1 MAAYSLS
8 AGYGNRTMHS
18 LSARLLV
25 LTIFF
30 VMLAEVLI
38 FVPSVARFRLAWLNE
53 KLSAGHLAI
62 LTLDL
67 APQDMVNDR
76 LREEL
81 LGHVGAYGINVRRG
95 GAKLIL
101 SRETP
106 PPVQTAVDLEDTS
119 LTRLIMEA
127 MIVLTRTDD
136 RVLRVVGPSPKDPSI
151 AIEVVIEER
160 PLRDAVVDF
169 AWRIFVLS
177 LVISLITATLVFLT
191 LQWMLVRPM
200 RRITESMT
208 SFREEPEDAK
218 RIFAPTHRAD
228 EIGVAQRELA
238 NMQHALRAA
247 LQQKARLAALGTAVA
262 KINHDLRGI
271 LSSALVVSD
280 RLEGSDD
287 PEVRRV
293 TPTLV
298 SAIDR
303 AVGLCSDTLAYVR
316 HQEGGMKRDRIVL
329 APLIDDISENM
340 AAITGAET
348 KIRNQVSNGLEVNVD
363 RDQLFRVLTNLTRN
377 AAEAGATEVCV
388 SAAQAG
394 EVIEIDIRDNGP
406 GLPPRARE
414 KLFRPFEGSVRA
426 GGTGLGLS
434 IARELAR
441 NHGGDLSLAESGEK
455 GTAFRLTL
463 PAS

>member
-1 MAAYSLS
+1 
-8 AGYGNRTMHS
+8 MHS

-38 FVPSVARFRLAWLNE
+38 FVPSVARFRVTWLNE
-53 KLSAGHLAI
+53 KLGAGHLAI
-62 LTLDL
+62 LTLDM
-67 APQDMVNDR
+67 APQDMVSDR

-81 LGHVGAYGINVRRG
+81 LVHVGVYGINVRRG

-101 SRETP
+101 SSEAP
-106 PPVQTAVDLEDTS
+106 PPVQGTVDLGDQS
-119 LTRLIMEA
+119 LTKLIMDA
-127 MIVLTRTDD
+127 MAVLTRTES
-136 RVLRVVGPSPKDPSI
+136 RVLRVFGPSPKDPNI
-151 AIEVVIEER
+151 TIEVVMEEG
-160 PLRDAVVDF
+160 PLQAAVIDF
-169 AWRIFVLS
+169 GWRIFILS
-177 LVISLITATLVFLT
+177 LVISLITASLVFLT

-200 RRITESMT
+200 RRITDSMT
-208 SFREEPEDAK
+208 AFREDPEDVK
-218 RIFAPTHRAD
+218 RIITGSARSD
-228 EIGVAQRELA
+228 EIGVAERELA
-238 NMQHALRAA
+238 TMQGALRAA
-247 LQQKARLAALGTAVA
+247 LQQKTHLAALGTAVA

-316 HQEGGMKRDRIVL
+316 HEENSLKRAPVAL
-329 APLIDDISENM
+329 APLVADVAEGI
-340 AAITGAET
+340 ATGNGGSTEV
-348 KIRNQVSNGLEVNVD
+348 RNRIMNGLEIQAD
-363 RDQLFRVLTNLTRN
+363 RDQLFRVLSNLTRN
-377 AAEAGATEVCV
+377 AAEAGAGEVCV
-388 SAAQAG
+388 SAERTG
-394 EVIEIDIRDNGP
+394 EVVEITIRDDGP

-426 GGTGLGLS
+426 GGTGLGLA

-441 NHGGDLSLAESGEK
+441 NHGGDLALVDSGEN
-455 GTAFRLTL
+455 GTEFRLTL
-463 PAS
+463 PVS

>member
-1 MAAYSLS
+1 
-8 AGYGNRTMHS
+8 MHS
-18 LSARLLV
+18 LSARLLIF
-25 LTIFF
+25 TIVF

-62 LTLDL
+62 LTLDMV
-67 APQDMVNDR
+67 PQDMVSDK

-81 LGHVGAYGINVRRG
+81 LSHVGAYGINIRRD
-95 GAKLIL
+95 GAKLVL
-101 SRETP
+101 SRDAPPAVQETI
-106 PPVQTAVDLEDTS
+106 DLDDRS
-119 LTRLIMEA
+119 LSQLIMEA
-127 MIVLTRTDD
+127 MAVLVRTED
-136 RVLRVVGPSPKDPSI
+136 RVLRVIGPSPKDPNI
-151 AIEVVIEER
+151 IIEVVLEER
-160 PLRDAVVDF
+160 PLQAAIVDF

-177 LVISLITATLVFLT
+177 LVISLFTATLVFLT

-208 SFREEPEDAK
+208 SFREDPEDAK
-218 RIFAPTHRAD
+218 RIFVPSHRVD

-238 NMQHALRAA
+238 NMQGALRTA
-247 LQQKARLAALGTAVA
+247 LRQKARLAALGTAVA

-287 PEVRRV
+287 PDVRRV

-316 HQEGGMKRDRIVL
+316 HEESGLKRNRITL
-329 APLIDDISENM
+329 APLVADI
-340 AAITGAET
+340 AEAMT
-348 KIRNQVSNGLEVNVD
+348 AGGVEDAEMHNQVDNELEVNVD
-363 RDQLFRVLTNLTRN
+363 RDQLFRLLTNLARN
-377 AAEAGATEVCV
+377 AAEAGAEHIYV
-388 SAAQAG
+388 SAEKSGA
-394 EVIEIDIRDNGP
+394 VIEIAIRDDGP
-406 GLPPRARE
+406 GLPARARE

-426 GGTGLGLS
+426 GGTGLGLA

-441 NHGGDLSLAESGEK
+441 NHGGDLSLVNSGEN
-455 GTAFRLTL
+455 GTEFRVIL
-463 PAS
+463 PID

>member
-1 MAAYSLS
+1 
-8 AGYGNRTMHS
+8 MHS

-25 LTIFF
+25 FTIVF

-38 FVPSVARFRLAWLNE
+38 FVPSVARFRLSWLNE

-62 LTLDL
+62 LTLDMV
-67 APQDMVNDR
+67 PQAMIDDR

-81 LGHVGAYGINVRRG
+81 LAHVGAYAINVRRS

-101 SRETP
+101 SQDSP
-106 PPVQTAVDLEDTS
+106 PPIQETVNLEDQS
-119 LTRLIMEA
+119 FSRLIMGALAE
-127 MIVLTRTDD
+127 LTRTED
-136 RVLRVVGPSPKDPSI
+136 RVLSVVGPSPKDP
-151 AIEVVIEER
+151 AIVIEIVMEER
-160 PLRDAVVDF
+160 PLRVALIAF
-169 AWRIFVLS
+169 AWRIFILS

-200 RRITESMT
+200 RQITESMT
-208 SFREEPEDAK
+208 AFRQDPENAQ
-218 RIFAPTHRAD
+218 RILAPSRRGD

-238 NMQHALRAA
+238 NMQEALRAA
-247 LQQKARLAALGTAVA
+247 LRQKARLAALGTAVA

-287 PEVRRV
+287 PDVRRV

-316 HQEGGMKRDRIVL
+316 HEETSPKRAPVDL
-329 APLIDDISENM
+329 APLVAEVAAGIDAGTDRDTIVENRVDSGFEV
-340 AAITGAET
+340 AA
-348 KIRNQVSNGLEVNVD
+348 D
-363 RDQLFRVLTNLTRN
+363 RDQLFRILSNLTHN
-377 AAEAGATEVCV
+377 AVEAGARHVRI
-388 SAAQAG
+388 SAQNSSGAVELA
-394 EVIEIDIRDNGP
+394 IRDDGP

-426 GGTGLGLS
+426 GGTGLGLA

-441 NHGGDLSLAESGEK
+441 NHGGDLALVDSDET
-455 GTAFRLTL
+455 GTEFRLTL
-463 PAS
+463 PSA

>member
-1 MAAYSLS
+1 
-8 AGYGNRTMHS
+8 MHS
-18 LSARLLV
+18 LSARLLIF
-25 LTIFF
+25 TIVF

-62 LTLDL
+62 LTLDMV
-67 APQDMVNDR
+67 PQDMVSDK

-81 LGHVGAYGINVRRG
+81 LGHVGAYGINVRRD
-95 GAKLIL
+95 GAKLVL
-101 SRETP
+101 SRDAP
-106 PPVQTAVDLEDTS
+106 PPVQETFDLGDRS
-119 LTRLIMEA
+119 LSQLIMEA
-127 MIVLTRTDD
+127 MAVLVRTED
-136 RVLRVVGPSPKDPSI
+136 RVLRVIGPSPKDPNI
-151 AIEVVIEER
+151 IIEVVLEER
-160 PLRDAVVDF
+160 PLQAAIVDF

-177 LVISLITATLVFLT
+177 LVISLFTATLVFLT

-208 SFREEPEDAK
+208 SFREDPEDAK
-218 RIFAPTHRAD
+218 RIFVPSHRGD
-228 EIGVAQRELA
+228 EIGVAQQELA
-238 NMQHALRAA
+238 NMQGALRTA
-247 LQQKARLAALGTAVA
+247 LRQKARLAALGTAVA

-287 PEVRRV
+287 PDVRRV

-316 HQEGGMKRDRIVL
+316 HEEAGLKRNRIAL
-329 APLIDDISENM
+329 APLVTDIAEAMTAGGVEDTEVHNQIDS
-340 AAITGAET
+340 
-348 KIRNQVSNGLEVNVD
+348 GLEVNAD
-363 RDQLFRVLTNLTRN
+363 RDQLFRLLTNLVRN
-377 AAEAGATEVCV
+377 AAEVGAEHICV
-388 SAAQAG
+388 SAEKTGA
-394 EVIEIDIRDNGP
+394 VIEISIRDDGP
-406 GLPPRARE
+406 GLPLRARE

-426 GGTGLGLS
+426 GGTGLGLA

-441 NHGGDLSLAESGEK
+441 NHGGDLSLVSTGEN
-455 GTAFRLTL
+455 GTEFRLIL
-463 PAS
+463 PID

>member
-1 MAAYSLS
+1 
-8 AGYGNRTMHS
+8 MHS

-38 FVPSVARFRLAWLNE
+38 FVPSVARFRDSWLNE

-62 LTLDL
+62 LTLDI
-67 APQDMVNDR
+67 APDDMVSDR

-81 LGHVGAYGINVRRG
+81 LAHVGVYGINVRRG

-101 SRETP
+101 SSQAP
-106 PPVQTAVDLEDTS
+106 PAVQGNIDLGDRS
-119 LTRLIMEA
+119 LSKLIIEA
-127 MIVLTRTDD
+127 MAVLTRTED
-136 RVLRVVGPSPKDPSI
+136 RVLRVTGPSPKDPKIS
-151 AIEVVIEER
+151 IEVVMEER
-160 PLRDAVVDF
+160 PLRIAVVDF

-191 LQWMLVRPM
+191 LQWILVRPM
-200 RRITESMT
+200 RRITANMT
-208 SFREEPEDAK
+208 AFREDPEDAK
-218 RIFAPTHRAD
+218 RIFEPSDRGD
-228 EIGVAQRELA
+228 EIGVAQRELTS
-238 NMQHALRAA
+238 MQGALRAA
-247 LQQKARLAALGTAVA
+247 LLQKARLAALGTAVA

-287 PEVRRV
+287 PDVRRV
-293 TPTLV
+293 TPTLI

-303 AVGLCSDTLAYVR
+303 AVGLCSDTLDYVR
-316 HQEGGMKRDRIVL
+316 HQETAQKRERVAL
-329 APLIDDISENM
+329 GPLVEDVAQGI
-340 AAITGAET
+340 AAIKGIETDIQNRVENGFELTG
-348 KIRNQVSNGLEVNVD
+348 D
-363 RDQLFRVLTNLTRN
+363 RDQLFRVLSNLTRN
-377 AAEAGATEVCV
+377 AAEAGANHVCV
-388 SAAQAG
+388 CVEKSG
-394 EVIEIDIRDNGP
+394 EMVEIAIRDDGP

-426 GGTGLGLS
+426 GGTGLGLA

-441 NHGGDLSLAESGEK
+441 NHGGDLSLVESGEN
-455 GTAFRLTL
+455 GTEFRLIL

>member
-1 MAAYSLS
+1 
-8 AGYGNRTMHS
+8 MHS

-62 LTLDL
+62 LTLDM
-67 APQDMVNDR
+67 APQDLVSDK

-81 LGHVGAYGINVRRG
+81 LAHVGAYGINVRRG
-95 GAKLIL
+95 GANLIL
-101 SRETP
+101 SRDTP
-106 PPVQTAVDLEDTS
+106 PPVQANVDLVDRS
-119 LTRLIMEA
+119 LMQLIMDA
-127 MIVLTRTDD
+127 MAVLTRTDD
-136 RVLRVVGPSPKDPSI
+136 RVLRLVGPSPKDATI
-151 AIEVVIEER
+151 TIEVLIEER
-160 PLRDAVVDF
+160 PLKAAVVDF

-177 LVISLITATLVFLT
+177 LVISLITASLVYLT

-208 SFREEPEDAK
+208 SFREDPEDAK
-218 RIFAPTHRAD
+218 RIFSSSERAD

-238 NMQHALRAA
+238 NMQGALRAA
-247 LQQKARLAALGTAVA
+247 LRQKARLAALGTAVA

-316 HQEGGMKRDRIVL
+316 HQGTRLKRDNVTL
-329 APLIDDISENM
+329 APLIDDIAGSI
-340 AAITGAET
+340 ASADGVET
-348 KIRNQVSNGLEVNVD
+348 AVRNQVNNGLAVNVD
-363 RDQLFRVLTNLTRN
+363 RDQLFRVLTNLARN
-377 AAEAGATEVCV
+377 AAEAGAREVCI
-388 SAAQAG
+388 SAQRAG
-394 EVIEIDIRDNGP
+394 EVVEIAIRDNGP
-406 GLPPRARE
+406 GLPARARE

-426 GGTGLGLS
+426 GGTGLGLA

-441 NHGGDLSLAESGEK
+441 NHGGDLSLVETSEK
-455 GTAFRLTL
+455 GTEFRLTL

>member
-1 MAAYSLS
+1 M
-8 AGYGNRTMHS
+8 MHS
-18 LSARLLV
+18 LSARLLIF
-25 LTIFF
+25 TIFF

-38 FVPSVARFRLAWLNE
+38 FVPSVARFRLSWLNE
-53 KLSAGHLAI
+53 KLSAGHLAV
-62 LTLDL
+62 LTLDM
-67 APQDMVNDR
+67 APQDMVSDH

-81 LGHVGAYGINVRRG
+81 LAHVGTYGINVRRG
-95 GAKLIL
+95 GAKLVL
-101 SRETP
+101 SRDTP
-106 PPVQTAVDLEDTS
+106 PPVQETIDLGSRPLS
-119 LTRLIMEA
+119 LLIMEA
-127 MIVLTRTDD
+127 MAVLLRTED
-136 RVLRVVGPSPKDPSI
+136 RVLRVIGPSPKDPNI
-151 AIEVVIEER
+151 VIEVIIEER
-160 PLRDAVVDF
+160 PLRAAVVDF

-177 LVISLITATLVFLT
+177 LVISLITATLVYLT

-208 SFREEPEDAK
+208 SFREDPEDAK
-218 RIFAPTHRAD
+218 RIFTPSERVD

-238 NMQHALRAA
+238 NMQGALRAA
-247 LQQKARLAALGTAVA
+247 LRQKARLAALGTAVA

-287 PEVRRV
+287 PDVRRV

-316 HQEGGMKRDRIVL
+316 HEESALKRDQFAL
-329 APLIDDISENM
+329 SPLVTDI
-340 AAITGAET
+340 AEAVET
-348 KIRNQVSNGLEVNVD
+348 NEATRTEVRNQVQNGLEVNVD
-363 RDQLFRVLTNLTRN
+363 RDQLFRLLTNLTRN
-377 AAEAGATEVCV
+377 AAEAGADQVCI
-388 SAAQAG
+388 SAEKRGA
-394 EVIEIDIRDNGP
+394 VVEIAIRDDGP

-426 GGTGLGLS
+426 GGTGLGLA

-441 NHGGDLSLAESGEK
+441 NHGGDLSLVESGEN
-455 GTAFRLTL
+455 GTEFRLTL
-463 PAS
+463 PAA